1 MKKVLLRAP
10 LLTSSGY
17 GVHSR
22 QVLRWL
28 LSVQDS
34 KRFGEMQITTHPLKW
49 GNTSWMLNETME
61 NGLIGRAL
69 SLANDD
75 RKKHDVSFQIQLPNE
90 WDTSLAHVNIGL
102 TAAVESDRC
111 IPEWVYAVNRMDA
124 VVVPSEHIA
133 QVLRNSGTITSRLTV
148 IPEAFPDEIFS
159 EKKDLTDQFN
169 FDTSFNFLLVGQ
181 FTGNNPYNDRKN
193 LFFTIKWL
201 CEAFADDKDVGIVLK
216 LNSGRAS
223 KIDREITMAVVSRLV
238 NEVRKSAFPKIHVVH
253 GALTNDEIVS
263 LYKHPS
269 MKALVSLTR
278 GEGFGLPTLEAAAC
292 GLPVIAT
299 NWSGHLD
306 FMNMGKFIKIDYDL
320 KPIHKSRVDGQI
332 FVEGSRWAEPSEIDF
347 KRKAI
352 KFRTKNDVVFEWA
365 QDLAKKIKES
375 HSQVAINKHY
385 NSAFGSLL

>member
-1 MKKVLLRAP
+1 MKRILLRAP
-10 LLTSSGY
+10 MLTSSGY

-28 LSVQDS
+28 LSVRDE
-34 KRFGEMQITTHPLKW
+34 RPIGDVQIVTHPLKW
-49 GNTSWMLNETME
+49 GNTSWMLNESLE
-61 NGLIGRAL
+61 GGLIGKAL

-75 RKKHDVSFQIQLPNE
+75 NQGHDVSFQVQLPNE
-90 WDTSLAHVNIGL
+90 WDTRLARINVGL

-111 IPEWVYAVNRMDA
+111 NPEWITAVNSMNA

-133 QVLRNSGTITSRLTV
+133 QVLKNSGNIRTKLVV
-148 IPEAFPDEIFS
+148 IPEAFPDEILK
-159 EKKDLTDQFN
+159 EDNLTDSFT

-201 CEAFADDKDVGIVLK
+201 CETFANDKDVGIVLK

-223 KIDREITMAVVSRLV
+223 KIDRELTMAVVSRLV
-238 NEVRKSAFPKIHVVH
+238 NEVRKSAFPKIHIVH
-253 GALTNDEIVS
+253 GALTNDEVVS

-306 FMNMGKFIKIDYDL
+306 FMNLGKFIKIDYDL

-332 FVEGSRWAEPSEIDF
+332 FMEGSKWAEPSEDDF
-347 KRKAI
+347 KRKVM
-352 KFRTKNDVVFEWA
+352 KFRTRSDVVFEWA
-365 QDLAKKIKES
+365 QDLAKKIKQS
-375 HSQVAINKHY
+375 HSQEAINKRY
-385 NSAFGSLL
+385 SSEFGNLI